1 MKIAEISPVF
11 KKLDNTF
18 KDNYMS
24 ISTLSNYTKLFSNF
38 YEKLSQKQTFKLNN
52 SFSVWGKVLNGVPQ
66 GSVLGP
72 LLFNI
77 FLNDIFPFLQKCDLA
92 NYADDSTYYTS
103 DKSILNIM
111 NSLSH
116 DFTIFSKWFHN
127 NFMVL
132 NPDKCAF
139 MLLGVDDELQTNLA
153 CGNETLKNSKQEKV
167 VGVTIDNKLSLATH
181 LLDITKNTN
190 IKSNA
195 LTRVQKYMTADK
207 KKTYILFFY

>member
-1 MKIAEISPVF
+1 
-11 KKLDNTF
+11 
-18 KDNYMS
+18 
-24 ISTLSNYTKLFSNF
+24 
-38 YEKLSQKQTFKLNN
+38 
-52 SFSVWGKVLNGVPQ
+52 
-66 GSVLGP
+66 
-72 LLFNI
+72 
-77 FLNDIFPFLQKCDLA
+77 
-92 NYADDSTYYTS
+92 
-103 DKSILNIM
+103 M

-116 DFTIFSKWFHN
+116 DLTIFSKWFHN

-181 LLDITKNTN
+181 LLNITKNTN

-195 LTRVQKYMTADK
+195 LTRAQKYMTADK
-207 KKTYILFFY
+207 KNVYSLLLLNLSSLIAL